1 MTFRRILVATDFAE
15 SAERALTCGVQ
26 LARRHSAE
34 LILLHVYMDLPA
46 YPEITAGQVEAI
58 YEEQRRWIEDALE
71 RRARAAR
78 AEGLLSRALLKTGP
92 AASTIAETAAEEGVD
107 LIVVGTHGR
116 SLWILDDLQP
126 IREYTPETAAE
137 AVHLFAPADAVR
149 WRYGSSA
156 WGTRGSF
163 PDPPKGAVIYYALK
177 D

>member
-1 MTFRRILVATDFAE
+1 VTFRRILVATDFAE

-26 LARRHSAE
+26 LARRHGAE

-78 AEGLLSRALLKTGP
+78 AEGLLARAVLKTGP
-92 AASTIAETAAEEGVD
+92 AASTIAETAADEDAD

-116 SLWILDDLQP
+116 SGLDRLIVGSVAERVVRLASCP
-126 IREYTPETAAE
+126 VLVVKASKKAAR
-137 AVHLFAPADAVR
+137 ADA
-149 WRYGSSA
+149 A
-156 WGTRGSF
+156 
-163 PDPPKGAVIYYALK
+163 
-177 D
+177 